1 MIMYD
6 DIILIRYAEG
16 ILEEKDTQKIDF
28 ARKTDKE
35 LNLRIDKFE
44 KTINLLKKF
53 GEILNEKK
61 KTEKN
66 TVLSSNIVQ
75 IAEYLKNKKIA

>member
-28 ARKTDKE
+28 ARKTDTE

-66 TVLSSNIVQ
+66 TELSSNIVQ